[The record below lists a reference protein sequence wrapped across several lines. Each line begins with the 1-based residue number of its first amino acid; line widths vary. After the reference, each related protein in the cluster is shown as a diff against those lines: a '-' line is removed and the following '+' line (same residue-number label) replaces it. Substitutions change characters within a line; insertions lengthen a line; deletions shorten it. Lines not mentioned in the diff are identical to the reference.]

1 MHAIDLRTEVKLA
14 RDAVMEDPSR
24 LQNVIF
30 HLLTVLLEHEADKDL
45 GVASRRRSQ
54 ER

>member
-14 RDAVMEDPSR
+14 RDAVKEDQSR
-24 LQNVIF
+24 LQHVLF

-45 GVASRRRSQ
+45 GVASRRRSH
-54 ER
+54 EK